1 MTSKHVFKHLNQDL
15 IELFDQ
21 AGHPDRVAC
30 VAIDYAKHMHK
41 ALICDG
47 TGRSLKDPFDVENT
61 TAGIEFLVAQIARR
75 CNRFGIQPG
84 HVVVGGEDCG
94 SFSLNFVSA
103 LTRRGF
109 LVIGVHAKTAKKQ
122 RENFQ
127 ASTDKL
133 DLLGIA
139 KMIMDRR
146 GTTRSLP
153 VGDEQKLRA
162 LSRHR
167 ADLVTMKT
175 SMRNRIHSL
184 VDQIFPGFL
193 DERLSGI
200 APFSDSSLWL
210 MKDRFSPGHLQR
222 RSLKVLVRELGKL
235 GAKEPM
241 EKARMLKEHAA
252 NAMRCPDE
260 LVSTLQCSLTNEIKL
275 YEGILACI
283 GQVDRESAK
292 RLATTAGAMLT
303 TIKGTG
309 ITLAAGVSSEIGP
322 VESQPSL
329 RRLTSYAGIVPRV
342 KQSGGPESEAKH
354 GTVGRQC
361 NRILKNY
368 VVQCGCHLGLHG
380 PKDLREDHQRRT
392 ANGQHADFGLAR
404 RYLRIG
410 MRLMRDNQAYLPEEL
425 RSNAEREELARYYL
439 KIWPD
444 LRKKW
449 QRAGAL
455 QEAFAPENP
464 LGCWRLAIQEIY
476 DIRLPL

>member
-1 MTSKHVFKHLNQDL
+1 MNSKHVFKHLNQD
-15 IELFDQ
+15 ICEIFER

-30 VAIDYAKHMHK
+30 VILDYAKRSHK

-47 TGRSLKDPFDVENT
+47 TGRSLKEPFDVENT
-61 TAGIEFLVAQIARR
+61 SDGVEFLVAQIGRS
-75 CNRFGIQPG
+75 CKRFGIRLD

-94 SFSLNFVSA
+94 SFSLNFVTA
-103 LTRRGF
+103 LSRRGF
-109 LVIGVHAKTAKKQ
+109 LVVGVHAQTAKKQ

-175 SMRNRIHSL
+175 AMRNRIHSL

-193 DERLSGI
+193 DEQKSGI
-200 APFSDSSLWL
+200 SPFSDSSLWL
-210 MKDRFSPGHLQR
+210 MKDRFSPGHIKR
-222 RSLKVLVRELGKL
+222 RSLKVLVREFEKL
-235 GAKEPM
+235 GAKEPL
-241 EKARMLKEHAA
+241 ERARRLKELAA
-252 NAMRCPDE
+252 NAMTCPDE
-260 LVSTLQCSLTNEIKL
+260 LVPTLQCSLTNEIKL
-275 YEGILACI
+275 YEGILVCI
-283 GQVDRESAK
+283 EQVDRESAK

-342 KQSGGPESEAKH
+342 KQTGGPDSEAKH

-368 VVQCGCHLGLHG
+368 IVQCGCHIGLHG
-380 PKDLREDHQRRT
+380 PKDLREDHHRRT

-410 MRLMRDNQAYLPEEL
+410 MRLMRDNQAYLPEDL
-425 RSNAEREELARYYL
+425 RRHADWEDLRMYYR
-439 KIWPD
+439 KMWPA

-455 QEAFAPENP
+455 EEAFAPGNP
-464 LGCWRLAIQEIY
+464 LGMWRNAIQDIYEIP
-476 DIRLPL
+476 LPL